1 VRARRTF
8 HRLGSRAAAHA
19 YYQASPEIYAA
30 GIAAQVP
37 VPWQTAVPIGIPKTG
52 FPTESMAKV
61 AAATSVRRS
70 RDSRPSATR
79 TSGDSAAVCMMDAG
93 SNGVKI
99 LADHILCVPRI
110 PSVAVSSRVA
120 LPAVRP

>member
-1 VRARRTF
+1 MRARRTF

-30 GIAAQVP
+30 GIAAQVS

-61 AAATSVRRS
+61 AARNI
-70 RDSRPSATR
+70 
-79 TSGDSAAVCMMDAG
+79 GAAIKG
-93 SNGVKI
+93 Q
-99 LADHILCVPRI
+99 P
-110 PSVAVSSRVA
+110 PVSHKDFG
-120 LPAVRP
+120 